1 MQADE
6 NVAGARGKYP
16 RVNVKR
22 SLADVIKDV
31 ERLEKNHK
39 KGLAIFE
46 KLLWELYAIERAAA
60 GRDDQ
65 PVQRRPPRQAPAPAG
80 PLPAIQD
87 CEPRGGKV
95 GRTVVTFDST
105 KQVELPATLAE
116 LVRILISAEGE
127 SPDELVPWKSFDRIG
142 ALLEKRLGRTF
153 NHHTV
158 SQLLTRLR
166 KKFVKAGVDVRLV
179 DSSTVLGARLRLKR
193 CPPAGAICAG

>member
-142 ALLEKRLGRTF
+142 GVLEKRLGRTF
-153 NHHTV
+153 NHHAV

-193 CPPAGAICAG
+193 CSPAGAICAG